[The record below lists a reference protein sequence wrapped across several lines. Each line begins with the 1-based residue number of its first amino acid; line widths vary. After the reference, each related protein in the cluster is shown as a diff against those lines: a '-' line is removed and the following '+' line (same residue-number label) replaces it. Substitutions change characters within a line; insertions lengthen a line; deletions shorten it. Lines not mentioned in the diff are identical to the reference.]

1 MRINFYAALR
11 KIAGQKTVELDLPPG
26 STVRQMIEAVLMQY
40 PTMREKLLDKHGRIG
55 LHAHVFIN
63 GRDAPLLEDGIDTS
77 LSATDIIDIFPIGH
91 F

>member
-11 KIAGQKTVELDLPPG
+11 KITGQKRVDLGLPPG
-26 STVRQMIEAVLMQY
+26 TTVRQMVEAVLLQY
-40 PTMREKLLDKHGRIG
+40 PSMREKLLDENGHIG

-63 GRDAPLLEDGIDTS
+63 GRDAPLLKEGLDTS
-77 LSATDIIDIFPIGH
+77 LSASDIIDIFPIGH

>member
-11 KIAGQKTVELDLPPG
+11 KIAGQKSVELDLPPG
-26 STVRQMIEAVLMQY
+26 STVNQMVEAVLMHF
-40 PTMREKLLDKHGRIG
+40 PSMRAKLLDKQGRIG

-63 GRDAPLLEDGIDTS
+63 GRDAPLLEEGLDTP
-77 LSATDIIDIFPIGH
+77 LSSTDTIDIFPIGH